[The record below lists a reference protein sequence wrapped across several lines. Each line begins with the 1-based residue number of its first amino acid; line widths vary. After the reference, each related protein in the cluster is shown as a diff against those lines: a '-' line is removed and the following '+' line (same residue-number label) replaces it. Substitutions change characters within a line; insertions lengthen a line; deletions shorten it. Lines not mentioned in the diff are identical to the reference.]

1 MITLKIKYA
10 VENKSDNQVISDY
23 QKQYNNLL
31 HLFYNRLKEGVSE
44 TTCKHL
50 QYNNLDLMKSWFRQS
65 CVKDSSFLLK
75 SREETVLFGGKHL
88 YYDLLRKNITKEEFK
103 EKRLVPLCSMGE
115 GRRNGN
121 RLFRLSEDCYSVI
134 FSPTSKQKMKLN
146 LIGVGNR
153 IKILKKLYIHQQ
165 LKDIPIT
172 YKLDKKYVYI
182 SFDEKILKEEIVKPI
197 QNRIISIDMNP
208 NYIGWSVIDWKDG
221 NQFNIINKG
230 VISLKEINDI
240 EHKYMKLK
248 LSSNSKKRKYL
259 NNKRQHETLEVSK
272 FLVDIA
278 KHYRCECFGIEDLS
292 IKSKDNKQGKSFN
305 KLVNNNWCRNKLVN
319 NLRKRC
325 NIYCI
330 KFVEVQPQYSS
341 VIGNLVYRDLELP
354 DMVLSSIEISRRC
367 YEFNLQYLKKIKEKT
382 KNVIFP
388 ILTKS
393 LLDKVKHSLEE
404 VKCFVDFVDWKQITS
419 ELKKSKIRYRFP
431 LDERVFQTKTL
442 KFVNVFLYDFNKF

>member
-1 MITLKIKYA
+1 MITFKIRYT
-10 VENKSDNQVISDY
+10 VENESDNQVISDY

-44 TTCKHL
+44 TKCKHL

-65 CVKDSSFLLK
+65 CVKDASYLLK
-75 SREETVLFGGKHL
+75 NRDETVLFGGKFL
-88 YYDLLRKNITKEEFK
+88 FKQLLRKNITKEEFK

-115 GRRNGN
+115 GRCNGN
-121 RLFRLSEDCYSVI
+121 RLFRLQEDCYSVI
-134 FSPTSKQKMKLN
+134 FSPISKQKIKLN
-146 LIGVGNR
+146 LFGIGKR
-153 IKILKKLYIHQQ
+153 IKILQKLYLHQR
-165 LKDIPIT
+165 LKDTPIT

-182 SFDEKILKEEIVKPI
+182 SFDESILQEDVVKPL

-208 NYIGWSVIDWKDG
+208 NYVGWSVLDWKSSDE
-221 NQFNIINKG
+221 FNVVDSGI
-230 VISLKEINDI
+230 ISLKNINDI
-240 EHKYMKLK
+240 EKEYKKLK
-248 LSSNSKKRKYL
+248 LSSMSKERKYL
-259 NNKRQHETLEVSK
+259 NNKRRNETLEMSK

-292 IKSKDNKQGKSFN
+292 IKSKDHKQGKSFN
-305 KLVNNNWCRNKLVN
+305 RLVNNNWNRNKLVN

-330 KFVEVQPQYSS
+330 KFVEISPQYSS
-341 VIGNLVYRDLELP
+341 VIGNLVYRELELP

-367 YEFNLQYLKKIKEKT
+367 YEFNLQYILKVKEKT

-388 ILTKS
+388 NLTKS
-393 LLDKVKHSLEE
+393 LIDKVKHSLEE

-419 ELKKSKIRYRFP
+419 ELKKSKLKYRFP
-431 LDERVFQTKTL
+431 LNDRVFQTKTL
-442 KFVNVFLYDFNKF
+442 RFINVFL